1 MIHKAGLRE
10 LLTNYRPV
18 TVIISLSGLFSRL
31 LNSRLSEVVE
41 LHDMLGEVQNGFRK
55 GRHMSDNSF
64 ILDSVLMKA
73 RHFRQKVNLAYV
85 DISKAYD
92 SVDRSILW
100 SKLESMG
107 IGGRFLGCIKALY
120 SDDCVDSVVNGI
132 TTRPI
137 YLGRGLRQG
146 CSLSP
151 LLFALY
157 IREIGSDLVE
167 AGKGFIL
174 GGVNFSGLLFADDI
188 VLISRSFR
196 GLESLILLVKDHC
209 DRLKLVISEAKSK
222 IVSPEDVDS
231 LVFLNEGNEVVLT
244 LSKVLSYK

>member
-1 MIHKAGLRE
+1 MPRGWNKGRITLIHKAGLRE

-100 SKLESMG
+100 SKLN
-107 IGGRFLGCIKALY
+107 LWAL
-120 SDDCVDSVVNGI
+120 
-132 TTRPI
+132 
-137 YLGRGLRQG
+137 
-146 CSLSP
+146 
-151 LLFALY
+151 
-157 IREIGSDLVE
+157 
-167 AGKGFIL
+167 
-174 GGVNFSGLLFADDI
+174 
-188 VLISRSFR
+188 
-196 GLESLILLVKDHC
+196 
-209 DRLKLVISEAKSK
+209 SE
-222 IVSPEDVDS
+222 
-231 LVFLNEGNEVVLT
+231 VFLVALNRSTLT
-244 LSKVLSYK
+244 IVWIQL